1 MEQEAMV
8 DFYMNHFESRER
20 LYHVTLSSQHTY
32 TAVVSGCQGIQ
43 SDDSYRLEPLREE
56 AGPAPRL
63 HAVAEM
69 HQPVVAMET
78 ASASAVL

>member
-1 MEQEAMV
+1 MV
-8 DFYMNHFESRER
+8 DFYMNHLESRER
-20 LYHVTLSSQHTY
+20 LYHVPLSSQHTHTH

-69 HQPVVAMET
+69 QQQQQ
-78 ASASAVL
+78 